1 MNPRVIRMALVA
13 GGVIGVA
20 AVGWWGYVVFYAG
33 PAAELRVQ
41 IENLQ
46 QTKGR
51 YEDALLAEGKIN
63 RALDEIVIRAVD
75 GDRESLEHRLRTACT
90 TLAFEAGLT
99 RLEVNSQP
107 PRPFGNPAGQAR
119 GIKERPFQRTL
130 RDRVDAT
137 EVRVT
142 ISGEGPLDAV
152 LTAVAMAET
161 QRWTL
166 GVDKWDIKPTRVA
179 DGQPAVFSL
188 TMTMT
193 ALVVDDEG
201 ALAGEIPIDPLEDR
215 VLMRV
220 SSVVR
225 ADPFRTAPKPVV
237 AAAPPPPP
245 PPVAASPPPPPP
257 PPGDGWRLAGVLQ
270 GESGRYVIVKHQGG
284 SQRTLSLGEE
294 VGGLRLASVQG
305 DVATFEANEQ
315 RFEVRT
321 GEPLA
326 AGRGRERR

>member
-1 MNPRVIRMALVA
+1 MNPRVMRMALIA
-13 GGVIGVA
+13 GGVIAVSA
-20 AVGWWGYVVFYAG
+20 AGWWGYKAFYAG

-41 IENLQ
+41 IERLQ
-46 QTKGR
+46 RTKDN
-51 YEDALLAEGKIN
+51 YENALLADGKIN
-63 RALDEIVIRAVD
+63 RELNEIVTRAVQ

-107 PRPFGNPAGQAR
+107 PRPLGNPAGQAR
-119 GIKERPFQRTL
+119 GIKERSFQRTL

-152 LTAVAMAET
+152 LTAVATAET

-179 DGQPAVFSL
+179 EGQPAVFSL

-201 ALAGEIPIDPLEDR
+201 ALAGEIPIDALDDR
-215 VLMRV
+215 VLAQV
-220 SSVVR
+220 GSVVR
-225 ADPFRTAPKPVV
+225 ADPFRTALPAAV
-237 AAAPPPPP
+237 AVAPPPPP

-270 GESGRYVIVKHQGG
+270 GQSGRYAIVVHQSG
-284 SQRTLSLGEE
+284 SRRTLAPGEQ
-294 VGGLRLASVQG
+294 VGGLRLASVLDG
-305 DVATFEANEQ
+305 VATFEANEQ
-315 RFEVRT
+315 RFEVRN

-326 AGRGRERR
+326 PAQGRERR